1 MDDQQLELDRALAAG
16 QPVVELLRACA
27 GLSDPTPLAWL
38 CSRPGFLHDHLE
50 MLADLLVEWP
60 ETTLLKVLKGLTG
73 DHQLE
78 PVLRRALPRVSLQRL
93 AVVAM
98 LERTLKHL
106 NPESYE
112 QYLQA
117 LEAELPSE
125 RSLALLPAR
134 SARGLHPSLK
144 KRRAELALQALEQLS
159 RAPKAISLSNAEE
172 LLSKRVYTQPGHF
185 LFELLQNAE
194 DTRARTFEVN
204 FAAERITI
212 WHDGLPFDVRD
223 VVGVTSIGQTTK
235 KKQQIGFFGVGF
247 KAVYEVT
254 DRPQIYSE
262 VFQFEIIDVSI
273 PRALERPAGV
283 RAEGT
288 TLVLPLKKPFQD
300 IPSLDPGVLL
310 TLTHLREIRW
320 GDQHLLRE
328 GDRVGDQ
335 AFRIDESEHIYSGPE
350 REMGRPDRTRL
361 MVALFLDDQANPMDP
376 PPHSPTIYSYLPT
389 SQPSGLRFLVHSHFD
404 VPVDRERINP
414 ESAWNGWILQKIPA
428 ALLRLGALEQLPL
441 PGEAQGAFAFLPEA
455 IGRLFADHPCLPEG
469 RIPAHTRLTRAEMLE
484 LGLPLP
490 LWAPQGRARQ
500 VAELTMGCGVFDT
513 EALIAELERGMRPQN
528 SGLLFQLLLP
538 EVDRLSERLWAL
550 PLFGTRPLAELARAS
565 DCLRKIWPSEDL
577 IPAEW
582 DEHPLF
588 EQLALKRLGPA
599 DLLERL
605 ENGAIAD
612 AQLCLEILAGGSPQV
627 RQRARQLALFD
638 TQLGLKSLSQARLC
652 EDPRLAEFYAE
663 RSPLLSR
670 PYSEWNPTRLDWS
683 ALVQDLLD
691 GQLPVI
697 PHDLLEQGYREVPDT
712 LLQQLALRPLWP
724 DAPLL
729 GPGAPFRPAH
739 PEVPSLLPD
748 MLFLS
753 AELAGRAHVQALT
766 PEPVGVA
773 AVLEAMGRGQQSE
786 AALAYLVEHADE
798 ISAGS
803 SRRLLAQARLPDD
816 RGQLVPLGQ
825 MCRAESP
832 ALRELYE
839 GSRQR
844 HFLGPG
850 GMQLLGRLG
859 LAERLPEVGLT
870 QLVQD
875 LCARRPD
882 DPRAVLA
889 YLAGRAGELS
899 RTQAETL
906 LALPLFP
913 DRPLGELGLVE
924 AELAAFLPGVELPP
938 EEFRPWVEELAAA
951 ATRKAAGPPEALV
964 YYARDPQRWSDGQL
978 LQLLAWLARR
988 DYQGSEISRLPLWPT
1003 LSGRRL
1009 KAHEVADLSELRE
1022 LMETEDWELLPSAWA
1037 SFGRLLTPRVGR
1049 DLLRSRLLLEGQPG
1063 RPLREQPEFLNSP
1076 ERVLAVAEKLDGL
1089 PLVDGLGCLRQE
1101 RLLYCDA
1108 ATLPL
1113 LAAELLERITP
1124 LRTMATRPLPLKEV
1138 VAGLSRVPAGVWRSS
1153 PDLRKTFYAWLLD
1166 KESEVFSSGETR
1178 ELLTEHPF
1186 WLTRQQRLLAASELV
1201 LDATVPDLGVD
1212 WYPHPEVPSE
1222 LQAVLGRQLRLGQNK
1237 PLQLLESHLLPAYRE
1252 AAARGQKA
1260 RAQQL
1265 FDYLAEN
1272 FSDRP
1277 GLLGQDLP
1285 VLDRRGRYRP
1295 ASQVLWPDPELGLEE
1310 FLDEYL
1316 LSEDYTAEQ
1325 TRLLRSLGLAQ
1336 EPSWEMLRGAFSK
1349 PRRAA
1354 GALVLARLLG
1364 VLYRR
1369 QGEEILQQVPEYR
1382 MQPWLPDALGAPRSP
1397 RELFVPGAE
1406 CEALIGSHGRFYPEP
1421 QISDVLGANLLSRLG
1436 LRDHQQVEL
1445 PEVIDHLK
1453 GCASAN
1459 QAVSFRLYQWLES
1472 GLQRGLWHDLR
1483 QRLAPHNW
1491 IYSDDGLW
1499 FGHRKV
1505 LGTHA
1510 FSYFGNRRG
1519 YWERGFRACPALC
1532 SLFEIPG
1539 RVEGPVVREF
1549 LEEIG
1554 AEVRRRGDQE
1564 VLAGD
1569 KALPRMLLA
1578 CYTRLDGS
1586 PIDRKLPVILAQRRP
1601 GREKQ
1606 LVAADH
1612 PALVCSD
1619 TPSLERLFESTGK
1632 LLVAQT
1638 GNLEQRNAVEA
1649 FHAALQVRNLRDA
1662 FQVRL
1667 QGEGRDVSEQ
1677 CGAGL
1682 ARLRTCLRSLQ
1693 AVLGRVRRQ
1702 REQLNAAGWQNR
1714 LQELRSLRAISGL
1727 KVTYELPGVGSA
1739 PVAAP
1744 AAYHEGELLVDA
1756 ELVASAD
1763 APLTGL
1769 AQGLLPCLYQGPG
1782 EEQLVDILEILLPLT
1797 SRERM
1802 DAYLDARHFP
1812 GCEDE
1817 PVHPLSERLAEILD
1831 FQLDEKLRER
1841 FGDLGAWDAEKL
1853 RHCQTPAQAARALVG
1868 EDHPEA
1874 AAALE
1879 EYFRAPSL
1887 ERVLQPVA
1895 PPPPPMPIEAPARP
1909 PVVRVTEV
1917 PAQEGLFAKL
1927 RNWFRGNN
1935 PLPAVESAANPY
1947 TPAGFVQGHAP
1958 GPKMEEQLTREPI
1971 SGLFHQPQ
1979 LLPRPYLYAASLL
1992 CGQFDARQQRWLPL
2006 PWDELA
2012 GFAVGHPTGR
2022 LLPFQG
2028 TLLAGLSRL
2037 PLPMY
2042 SRLHG
2047 EIESSARLGLRRG
2060 ALGEV
2065 LVQAQE
2071 TVQVRFQVE
2080 VMEPPRPLEGEVTVP
2095 PAWRQPTLE
2104 AAQLPAQVRAFLHS
2118 QPGRSAWEKALAAQ
2132 EFMQTHYSYDALF
2145 AQHPEAAAV
2154 LSRPQQGR
2162 GHHQLEVL
2170 HAGRSAD
2177 WLGAGICYELNA
2189 MLCELLRHLGL
2200 PSLLANGWVL
2210 DEGFL
2215 EQPDHIFAVAV
2226 LQSVDGPCLLPL
2238 DGTSSTRG
2246 PMRQLKR
2253 RQPPASPIPK
2263 IRPPVAPAGVWSAT
2277 GTLRP
2282 VDSSQLVLA
2291 QENALL
2297 EDELRRYRQAVEMV
2311 LRRQHRSPS
2320 PELAAALAKPDA
2332 AALPVL
2338 RNSLRELLGPEVSA
2352 ALLRL
2357 LAGDYASLVSLPP
2370 AVAELVRLELAQVR
2384 TVPVLQVLPAPDF

>member
-1 MDDQQLELDRALAAG
+1 MERALAAG
-16 QPVVELLRACA
+16 QPVGELLRACA

-38 CSRPGFLHDHLE
+38 CARPGFLEGHCE
-50 MLADLLVEWP
+50 TLAHQLVEWP
-60 ETTLLKVLKGLTG
+60 ETSLLKVLKGLTG
-73 DHQLE
+73 DHRLG
-78 PVLRRALPRVSLQRL
+78 PILRRALPRVSLQRL

-106 NPESYE
+106 DPESYE
-112 QYLQA
+112 EYLRA
-117 LEAELPSE
+117 LEAELPSQ

-134 SARGLHPSLK
+134 SAHSLDPALK

-194 DTRARTFEVN
+194 DTQARTFEVN
-204 FAAERITI
+204 FEADRITI
-212 WHDGLPFDVRD
+212 WHDGLPFDIRD

-254 DRPQIYSE
+254 DRPQIYSG

-273 PRALERPAGV
+273 PRALERPDGV
-283 RAEGT
+283 RSEGT
-288 TLVLPLKKPFQD
+288 TLVLPLKKPFQA
-300 IPSLDPGVLL
+300 IPHLDPGVLL

-320 GDQHLLRE
+320 GDQHLFRQA
-328 GDRVGDQ
+328 DRVGEQ

-361 MVALFLDDQANPMDP
+361 LLALFLDDQGSPQDP
-376 PPHSPTIYSYLPT
+376 PQGSPTIYSYLPT

-414 ESAWNGWILQKIPA
+414 ESAWNGWILQQIPA

-441 PGEAQGAFAFLPEA
+441 PGEAQGPFAFLPEA
-455 IGRLFADHPCLPEG
+455 ISRLFAEQPCLPEG
-469 RIPAHTRLTRAEMLE
+469 RIPAQTRLARAEMLE

-490 LWAPQGRARQ
+490 LWAPQERARQ
-500 VAELTMGCGVFDT
+500 VAEQTLGCKVFDT
-513 EALIAELERGMRPQN
+513 DALVGELEKGVRPQHL
-528 SGLLFQLLLP
+528 GLLFQLLLP
-538 EVDRLSERLWAL
+538 EVEKFSERLWAL
-550 PLFGTRPLAELARAS
+550 PLFGSRPLQELARADES
-565 DCLRKIWPSEDL
+565 MRKLWPPEEL
-577 IPAEW
+577 IPEEW
-582 DEHPLF
+582 NEHPLF

-599 DLLERL
+599 DLLQRL
-605 ENGAIAD
+605 ETGAILD
-612 AQLCLEILAGGSPQV
+612 APLCLEILVTGSPEV

-638 TQLGLKSLSQARLC
+638 TQLGLKSLSQARFC
-652 EDPRLAEFYAE
+652 EEPRLTEFYAE
-663 RSPLLSR
+663 RSPLLSN
-670 PYSEWNPTRLDWS
+670 PYQEWNPTRLDWT

-691 GQLPVI
+691 GQLTTI
-697 PHDLLEQGYREVPDT
+697 PHDLLEQGYREVPET

-729 GPGAPFRPAH
+729 GPGARLRPAH
-739 PEVPSLLPD
+739 PEIPSLLPE
-748 MLFLS
+748 LQFLS
-753 AELAGRAHVQALT
+753 PDLAARGHVQALT

-786 AALAYLVEHADE
+786 AALAYLIEHADE

-832 ALRELYE
+832 ALRELYQKPL
-839 GSRQR
+839 QR
-844 HFLGPG
+844 HFLGPEG
-850 GMQLLGRLG
+850 LQLLARLG
-859 LAERLPEVGLT
+859 LSERLPEVGLQ

-875 LCARRPD
+875 LCTQRPD
-882 DPRAVLA
+882 NPRPLLA
-889 YLAGRAGELS
+889 YLASRAGELS
-899 RTQAETL
+899 RAQAETL

-913 DRPLGELGLVE
+913 DRPLGEFGLVE
-924 AELAAFLPGVELPP
+924 PELAAFLPGIELPP
-938 EEFRPWVEELAAA
+938 AELRPWVEELAAA
-951 ATRKAAGPPEALV
+951 ATRKSAGPTEALV
-964 YYARDPQRWSDGQL
+964 YYAQDPQRWSEQQL
-978 LQLLAWLARR
+978 VQLLAWLAER

-1003 LSGRRL
+1003 VSGRRL
-1009 KAHEVADLSELRE
+1009 KAHEVADLSELQE
-1022 LMETEDWELLPSAWA
+1022 LMETDDWELLPSAWS
-1037 SFGRLLTPRVGR
+1037 SFCRLLTPRVGR

-1101 RLLYCDA
+1101 RLLYCDE
-1108 ATLPL
+1108 TTRPL

-1124 LRTMATRPLPLKEV
+1124 LRTMATRPLPLHEV
-1138 VAGLSRVPAGVWRSS
+1138 VAGLSRLPAGVWRTSA
-1153 PDLRKTFYAWLLD
+1153 DLRGAFYQWLLE
-1166 KESEVFSSGETR
+1166 KESEVFSSGEAR
-1178 ELLTEHPF
+1178 ELLAQHPF
-1186 WLTRQQRLLAASELV
+1186 WLTRQQRLLAASDLV
-1201 LDATVPDLGVD
+1201 LDAAVPDLGVD
-1212 WYPHPEVPSE
+1212 WYPHPEIPPE
-1222 LQAVLGRQLRLGQNK
+1222 LQAVLGRQLRIGQSK

-1277 GLLGQDLP
+1277 GLLGADLP

-1310 FLDEYL
+1310 FLDEHL
-1316 LSEDYTAEQ
+1316 LSKDYSPAQ
-1325 TRLLRSLGLAQ
+1325 VRLLRSLGLAE
-1336 EPSWEMLRGAFSK
+1336 EPSWEMLRGAFAK

-1354 GALVLARLLG
+1354 GALVLARLLA

-1406 CEALIGSHGRFYPEP
+1406 CEALIGSHGRFYPDM
-1421 QISDVLGANLLSRLG
+1421 QISDLLGASLLSRLG

-1445 PEVIDHLK
+1445 PEVLDHLK
-1453 GCASAN
+1453 SCAGAN

-1510 FSYFGNRRG
+1510 FTYFGNRRG

-1601 GREKQ
+1601 GREKY
-1606 LVAADH
+1606 LVAAEH

-1638 GNLEQRNAVEA
+1638 GNLEQRPAVEA

-1667 QGEGRDVSEQ
+1667 QGEGRDVSPE
-1677 CGAGL
+1677 CAPGL

-1693 AVLGRVRRQ
+1693 AVLPRVRRQ
-1702 REQLNAAGWQNR
+1702 REQLSAAGWQSR
-1714 LQELRSLRAISGL
+1714 LSDLRSLRAIAQL

-1744 AAYHEGELLVDA
+1744 AAYHEGELLVDSS
-1756 ELVASAD
+1756 LVASAE

-1812 GCEDE
+1812 ASDDE
-1817 PVHPLSERLAEILD
+1817 PAHPLSERLAEILD

-1841 FGDLGAWDAEKL
+1841 FGDLGPWDPEAL
-1853 RHCQTPAQAARALVG
+1853 RNCQTPAQAARALVG
-1868 EDHPEA
+1868 EDNPEA
-1874 AAALE
+1874 TAALE
-1879 EYFRAPSL
+1879 EYFQAPTL

-1895 PPPPPMPIEAPARP
+1895 PPPPPTPVETPIRP
-1909 PVVRVTEV
+1909 PVVRVTEA

-1935 PLPAVESAANPY
+1935 PLPAVESTLNPY
-1947 TPAGFVQGHAP
+1947 TPAGFVQGRAP
-1958 GPKMEEQLTREPI
+1958 NSKMEEQLTREPV

-1979 LLPRPYLYAASLL
+1979 MLPRPYLYAASLL
-1992 CGQFDARQQRWLPL
+1992 CGQFDASEQRWLPL
-2006 PWDELA
+2006 AWDELA
-2012 GFAVGHPTGR
+2012 GFALGHPTGR

-2060 ALGEV
+2060 AFAEV

-2071 TVQVRFQVE
+2071 SVQVRFQVE
-2080 VMEPPRPLEGEVTVP
+2080 VMEPPRPMEGEVVVP
-2095 PAWRQPTLE
+2095 AAWRQPTLAKSQLPAE
-2104 AAQLPAQVRAFLHS
+2104 AQAFVAAQL
-2118 QPGRSAWEKALAAQ
+2118 GRSAWEKALAAQ

-2145 AQHPEAAAV
+2145 TEQPEAAAI
-2154 LSRPQQGR
+2154 LSRPHNGR
-2162 GHHQLEVL
+2162 GHQQLDVL
-2170 HAGRSAD
+2170 HAGRTGD

-2189 MLCELLRHLGL
+2189 MLCELLRHLSV
-2200 PSLLANGWVL
+2200 PSLLAYGWVL

-2215 EQPDHIFAVAV
+2215 EQPDHIFALAV

-2238 DGTSSTRG
+2238 DGTSSTQG
-2246 PMRQLKR
+2246 PLRQLKR
-2253 RQPPASPIPK
+2253 RQPPASPIAK
-2263 IRPPVAPAGVWSAT
+2263 IRPPAAPAGIWSAT

-2282 VDSSQLVLA
+2282 VDSSELVRQ
-2291 QENALL
+2291 QESALL
-2297 EDELRRYRQAVEMV
+2297 EEELRRHRQALEMV
-2311 LRRQHRSPS
+2311 LRRQRRSPS
-2320 PELAAALAKPDA
+2320 PELAAALARPNA
-2332 AALPVL
+2332 ASMPLL
-2338 RNSLRELLGPEVSA
+2338 REALRELLGPEVAA

-2384 TVPVLQVLPAPDF
+2384 TVPVLQVLPSPDP